1 MTISEH
7 DGGVAVIRFS
17 NPPRGYLTAATSAG
31 IDGAVAEA
39 LADAHIR
46 VVILSGA
53 DTDAKEPVFIRHYS
67 IPEIE
72 AMADGVESGAIT
84 GTGPRAEVPVY
95 RLIDRLLAA
104 EKPVIAAING
114 TCMGGGFETALAC
127 TIRVAAAGDYMIG
140 LPETRLGILPGAG
153 GLQFLARLMGLSQAT
168 AFVLEGR
175 AVSPVD
181 ALKLGLVHEVAEGP
195 VLPAALALARRLQAR
210 PAAALAAVL
219 RMHRALAAGEGLSD
233 GLETAA
239 REFLAT
245 LAPGSGARALL
256 RRFHD
261 VDENILA

>member
-1 MTISEH
+1 MIEVQ
-7 DGGVAVIRFS
+7 DAGGVRIIRWM
-17 NPPRGYLTAATSAG
+17 NPPRGYLTAATSAEL
-31 IDGAVAEA
+31 DAAVADA
-39 LADAHIR
+39 LADAAVR
-46 VVILSGA
+46 VLVLTGGQ
-53 DTDAKEPVFIRHYS
+53 EGVFIRHYS

-72 AMADGVESGAIT
+72 MMAQGVESGAVT
-84 GTGPRAEVPVY
+84 GTGPRGEVPVY

-127 TIRVAAAGDYMIG
+127 TIRVAAAGDYPIG

-168 AFVLEGR
+168 AFVLEGL
-175 AVSPVD
+175 AVPPAEAVR
-181 ALKLGLVHEVAEGP
+181 LGLVHHVAGGA
-195 VLPAALALARRLQAR
+195 VLDAAVALARRLEAR

-219 RMHRALAAGEGLSD
+219 RMHRALAAGEGLWD

-256 RRFHD
+256 ARFHEVGED
-261 VDENILA
+261 ILA

>member
-1 MTISEH
+1 MITTEH

-17 NPPRGYLTAATSAG
+17 NPPRGYLTAATSAEL
-31 IDGAVAEA
+31 DSAVAEA
-39 LADAHIR
+39 LADDSVR
-46 VVILSGA
+46 VLILTGA
-53 DTDAKEPVFIRHYS
+53 DPEAKEPVFIRHYA

-72 AMADGVESGAIT
+72 AMADAVESGAIT

-104 EKPVIAAING
+104 EKPVIAALNG

-127 TIRVAAAGDYMIG
+127 TIRVAAAGDYPIG

-175 AVSPVD
+175 AVPPAE
-181 ALKLGLVHEVAEGP
+181 ALKLGLVHDVTPGP
-195 VLPAALALARRLQAR
+195 VLPAALALARRLEAR

-219 RMHRALAAGEGLSD
+219 RMHRALAGGEGLSD

-239 REFLAT
+239 REFLTT
-245 LAPGSGARALL
+245 LAPGSGAKALL
-256 RRFHD
+256 RRFYD